1 MAQKWTCFDCDWD
14 NDVSLSVCEMCDTAR
29 AVSCVARADRED
41 AQTLSA
47 KRQELD
53 ELQKLREAEQATKEA
68 WLIQSNFAR
77 LELERRRLAAEQD
90 RVRQER
96 AQAEERQLKQAQAW
110 AASRM
115 AQLKRELREIN
126 GMAPS
131 SRRSQLRALQLEL
144 HPDKQPE
151 GRRLAA
157 QPLFLLVQSE
167 WEAEKEEPVR
177 HPPQEDG
184 AARRNEDAWEWED
197 DQGNQIE
204 LGTHWTLQ
212 EEDDEGTGIVALLST
227 GTFENAMEAFTS
239 IQIARR
245 SRGLDAERPGHSWKA
260 KMDRFEAEAWRLYAV
275 QQGQTGFQR
284 FAIAE
289 HLQKAIR
296 LHPDRGELYLERAKS
311 RMSMASAGSIP
322 DKELQKVLDDCQAAI
337 SRDGSLGEAFD
348 LAIRARLASLASASA
363 PEPTLAEI
371 ADLASRG
378 RRTAADA
385 DFVAWRR
392 CAKAAHRG
400 LRKAQDAITAKQHY
414 RVERIIEAIKAVA
427 LPELQ
432 QALSAHLNLL
442 QRQAETQREFQ
453 EAYATAAAGDDTW
466 ASAWGL

>member
-1 MAQKWTCFDCDWD
+1 
-14 NDVSLSVCEMCDTAR
+14 MC
-29 AVSCVARADRED
+29 
-41 AQTLSA
+41 
-47 KRQELD
+47 
-53 ELQKLREAEQATKEA
+53 TK
-68 WLIQSNFAR
+68 
-77 LELERRRLAAEQD
+77 ELERRRLAAEQD

-184 AARRNEDAWEWED
+184 AARRNEDAWEWARRHAKAFNEQNTRDERTSHTRGYAKAAGQKPKRPEAQKPQPSFKPRTTQPSQTNTSFDEGLGVDSEED

-400 LRKAQDAITAKQHY
+400 LRKAQDAITASRLWGGWGGQG
-414 RVERIIEAIKAVA
+414 RCV
-427 LPELQ
+427 
-432 QALSAHLNLL
+432 
-442 QRQAETQREFQ
+442 
-453 EAYATAAAGDDTW
+453 
-466 ASAWGL
+466 ASALIARGLLIHNISLGTHCRQVAPICGRVARACSQLLWEPNRVGL